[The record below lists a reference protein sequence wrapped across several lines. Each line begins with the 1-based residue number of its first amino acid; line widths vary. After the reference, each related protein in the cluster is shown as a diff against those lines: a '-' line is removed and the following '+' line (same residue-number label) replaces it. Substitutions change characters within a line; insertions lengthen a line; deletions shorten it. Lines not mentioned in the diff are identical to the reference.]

1 MSARSEQ
8 PEAAGRAV
16 LVDAFPRD
24 PRVLAR
30 LSPEERAAI
39 YLNSIRKMFR
49 IMLVVIAIGIVA
61 AAVFAVVTIET
72 IDSVGDGTCTNCVQ
86 PQ

>member
-8 PEAAGRAV
+8 PEAAAAV
-16 LVDAFPRD
+16 PVDAFPRD

-49 IMLVVIAIGIVA
+49 LLIVVIAVGIVA
-61 AAVFAVVTIET
+61 AAIFAIITLTTINSLRNT
-72 IDSVGDGTCTNCVQ
+72 GVSY

>member
-8 PEAAGRAV
+8 PEAAAAV
-16 LVDAFPRD
+16 PVDAFPRD

-49 IMLVVIAIGIVA
+49 LLLVVIAIGVVA
-61 AAVFAVVTIET
+61 AAIFAVVTIET
-72 IDSVGDGTCTNCVQ
+72 INSVGRGVCTDCVY